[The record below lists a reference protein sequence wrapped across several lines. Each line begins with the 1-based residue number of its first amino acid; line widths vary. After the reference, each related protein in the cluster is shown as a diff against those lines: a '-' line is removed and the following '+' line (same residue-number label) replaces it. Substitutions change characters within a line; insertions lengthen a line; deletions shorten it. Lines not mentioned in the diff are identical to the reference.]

1 MSNQI
6 FVVVIHI
13 KSRALYILARE
24 VCELCTEE
32 FADCM
37 DAALN
42 DDAGI
47 VCIECIVFSY
57 RFFKDEGRS
66 SRENVGV
73 RVMVS

>member
-32 FADCM
+32 FAD
-37 DAALN
+37 
-42 DDAGI
+42 
-47 VCIECIVFSY
+47 
-57 RFFKDEGRS
+57 
-66 SRENVGV
+66 
-73 RVMVS
+73 